1 MNIVF
6 EFYLYACIVD
16 HIYKLKSLSKTTSLY
31 KNDELMNKKSRTRQ
45 FHLLRE
51 ISKGLSQIGNIHV
64 YVAPVCSQDK
74 SVQSL
79 ALLHITMDKHFI
91 VKHSA
96 HPDDLQ
102 VTELAATET

>member
-1 MNIVF
+1 M
-6 EFYLYACIVD
+6 D
-16 HIYKLKSLSKTTSLY
+16 HIYKLKSFSKTPSLY
-31 KNDELMNKKSRTRQ
+31 KNEELMNKKFRTRQ

-51 ISKGLSQIGNIHV
+51 ISKGLSQIVNIHV

-74 SVQSL
+74 SL

-96 HPDDLQ
+96 HQ
-102 VTELAATET
+102 TTCR